1 MTATSGHDAGPA
13 HDSRDLPGGLP
24 DGPLGLPWPRTAVR
38 RADGSVA
45 VGGVGLPELA
55 AAQGTPLYVVDER
68 DMRERAAAL
77 RDAMTTAFAE
87 HGAEV
92 ELFYAGK
99 AFLCR
104 AVARWMSQEGLGIDT
119 ASLGELTTALSA
131 GVDAARVGLHGNNKS
146 DEELE
151 LALTAGDTGIGRVVL
166 DSLVEVDRVADVA
179 AGLGVRARVMLRVTT
194 GVHAGGHEYISTGHE
209 DQKFG
214 LSVHPARPGE
224 DSPALTALLAILARP
239 ELDLLGLHSHIGSQ
253 ILDPA
258 GFDAAAREVL
268 RVRAEL
274 AERTGVLVP
283 EVDLGGGFGVAYLP
297 GEVELDPERIAKET
311 AAAVV
316 EAAAE
321 TGTAV
326 PRVSFEPGRSIAG
339 PAGLTLYT
347 VGTVK
352 PVRLPEGS
360 ELAERLYVS
369 IDGGMGD
376 NIRPALYGAAYH
388 AELVGRTSGA
398 PPVRARVVGKHCES
412 GDIVV
417 HDVDLPADVHA
428 GDLLAVAVTG
438 AYGRSMAS
446 TYNLLPRPGVV
457 AVRDGEVTPLVR
469 RESVADLLALDL
481 G

>member
-1 MTATSGHDAGPA
+1 MS
-13 HDSRDLPGGLP
+13 
-24 DGPLGLPWPRTAVR
+24 
-38 RADGSVA
+38 
-45 VGGVGLPELA
+45 VGGVSLHDLA
-55 AAQGTPLYVVDER
+55 TTQGTPLYVVDET
-68 DMRERAAAL
+68 DMRGRAAAL
-77 RDAMTTAFAE
+77 RTAMTAAFAE
-87 HGAEV
+87 QGVEA

-104 AVARWMSQEGLGIDT
+104 GVARWMTEEGLGINT

-131 GVDAARVGLHGNNKS
+131 GVDPARIGLHGNNKS
-146 DEELE
+146 DAEIE
-151 LALTAGDTGIGRVVL
+151 LALSEGIGRIVL
-166 DSLVEVDRVADVA
+166 DSLVEVGRVADA
-179 AGLGVRARVMLRVTT
+179 AAALGTRARAMLRVTT

-214 LSVHPARPGE
+214 LSVHPARAGE
-224 DSPALTALLAILARP
+224 DSPALAALLAILDRP
-239 ELDLLGLHSHIGSQ
+239 ELELLGIHSHIGSQ

-258 GFDAAAREVL
+258 GFAAAASEVMRL
-268 RVRAEL
+268 RAEL
-274 AERTGVLVP
+274 AERSGALVG

-297 GEVELDPERIAKET
+297 GEVELEPERIAKET
-311 AAAVV
+311 ASAVA
-316 EAAAE
+316 EAAAT
-321 TGTAV
+321 TGTAL
-326 PRVSFEPGRSIAG
+326 PQVSFEPGRSIAG
-339 PAGLTLYT
+339 PAGITLYT

-360 ELAERLYVS
+360 DVAERLYVS

-388 AELVGRTSGA
+388 AELVGRTSAA
-398 PPVRARVVGKHCES
+398 PLVRARVVGKHCES

-457 AVRDGEVTPLVR
+457 AVRAGKVTPLVR
-469 RESVADLLALDL
+469 RETVADLLALDL